1 MLLDLKF
8 SVATLGLGA
17 GTFIAALYGMNLKNF
32 IEESDLGFWG
42 VSGICGVLS
51 VIVLVYGMRKLRRV
65 QKVSMWGDSPSH
77 MPTAADRRQIEERVL
92 WGLGR
97 GTATAGLP
105 SGSAAIDPVAMKA
118 ERARKIADRMEKH
131 REAHVLQQ
139 LARKRRIEA
148 KKGTGTNNGSMDF
161 RDNSNNLGTT

>member
-32 IEESDLGFWG
+32 IEESDFGFWG
-42 VSGICGVLS
+42 VSGVCGVFSAL
-51 VIVLVYGMRKLRRV
+51 VLVYGMRRLRRV

-77 MPTAADRRQIEERVL
+77 LANRQDDVSRL

-97 GTATAGLP
+97 TAMAGLP
-105 SGSAAIDPVAMKA
+105 AVGDPVAVKA
-118 ERARKIADRMEKH
+118 ERAKRIAEKMEQH
-131 REAHVLQQ
+131 RVAHVQQQ
-139 LARKRRIEA
+139 LIRKRRIEA
-148 KKGTGTNNGSMDF
+148 TKGGNGAITD
-161 RDNSNNLGTT
+161 T